1 MKKGQNT
8 FPRLSLRAFNVFL
21 CNTVAIGFLINMF
34 GINLSAGLLS
44 VIAIASVISVAV
56 CAARKYRTWLICGYF
71 VATFGIGFAL
81 SGSVADGV
89 EEIVNRFSKMIASA
103 YNLDIASESE
113 KDGTA
118 ALLILVSLAAML
130 ACMLLAIA
138 YTANKNYYGW
148 ISVAVSAVILAL
160 VLNIFPSPALVIAF
174 FVMMVYLKI
183 TVSWEKAGSQAV
195 VGHSV
200 LMILV
205 LVIATLVC
213 VEVWN
218 KDRHE
223 ESWESGKIRNKVREW
238 NANAGTRI
246 GNFVNN
252 KINKGGDDLAGMSGG
267 MIGKAGIRSLNKTD
281 LIVYLPANAPQT
293 YIKGY
298 TGEQYQFGGWRKD
311 SMDYYEFYRKESEYW
326 KNMEDGFEETMSYVL
341 QNQVF
346 THPDLFPPGDA
357 LMPLYKSDI
366 TIVIAGASSAY
377 EYHTYS
383 EVNGMMIY
391 NTSGIPGSVA
401 IDGSILE
408 NTSSLVET
416 AEGEMYHKAAQEYLW
431 DYAMMQFTN
440 VPPMFENVLRPV
452 IEEYYNDYLPNHP
465 AVTYQDTLQGKVDF
479 VKQYLRENYLY
490 TTHPPKNTED
500 KDPVMFFIEDSHAG
514 YCQHFASTAIMI
526 LRLLSVPARY
536 AEGYVIHGS
545 DIVKA
550 GKSDNNVD
558 GYGEVWEIWGTPD
571 TSQSTDSVM
580 VKVPDGNAHAWAEIW
595 INDYGWFPIEATV
608 GFETSVREWEINRPT
623 PTGQAGVTPSG
634 TVTPKPTGSA
644 TPTPVPGTKNG
655 GAGKTVSKTKIW
667 PLVLACAV
675 ILLMFG
681 IPATRSSLI
690 RSGRKRKLLAR
701 NTKKATIAA
710 YEDIVKLAERFGITR
725 GANEADREFHARL
738 RKELPK
744 VPEADPFR
752 VITDIAERA
761 AYAEGKISEDERKTM
776 ITYYRGLRKIYLDG
790 LNPVKRVFCKMF
802 GGV

>member
-8 FPRLSLRAFNVFL
+8 FARLSLRAFNVFL

-34 GINLSAGLLS
+34 DLKLSLGLIF
-44 VIAIASVISVAV
+44 VIALASAVSVAV
-56 CAARKYRTWLICGYF
+56 CAARKHRALLISGYF
-71 VATFGIGFAL
+71 IATFGIGFMLA
-81 SGSVADGV
+81 GSVAAGIK
-89 EEIVNRFSKMIASA
+89 EIVNRFTQMISYA

-113 KDGTA
+113 ADGTA
-118 ALLILVSLAAML
+118 ALLIVVGLAAML
-130 ACMLLAIA
+130 TCMLLAIA

-148 ISVAVSAVILAL
+148 ISVAVSAVVLAL
-160 VLNIFPSPALVIAF
+160 VLNIFPSAAYVIAF

-183 TVSWEKAGSQAV
+183 TVSWERAGSQAI
-195 VGHSV
+195 VGHSF
-200 LMILV
+200 LMIVV
-205 LVIATLVC
+205 LLIATLVC

-223 ESWESGKIRNKVREW
+223 ESWESGKIRNKVRDW
-238 NANAGTRI
+238 NATAGTRI
-246 GNFVNN
+246 GNFVSN
-252 KINKGGDDLAGMSGG
+252 KINKGGDELAGMSGG

-298 TGEQYQFGGWRKD
+298 TGNQYQFGGWRTD
-311 SMDYYEFYRKESEYW
+311 SMDYYEFYRGESEYW
-326 KNMEDGFEETMSYVL
+326 KIMESGFEETMSYVL
-341 QNQVF
+341 LNQVF
-346 THPDLFPPGDA
+346 QNREAFPPGDA

-377 EYHTYS
+377 QYHTYS

-391 NTSGIPGSVA
+391 NTQGIPGSVA
-401 IDGSILE
+401 VDGSILE
-408 NTSSLVET
+408 NTSSLIET
-416 AEGEMYHKAAQEYLW
+416 DSGELYHKAAQEYLW
-431 DYAMMQFTN
+431 NYAMMQFTE
-440 VPPMFENVLRPV
+440 VPAMFEEALRPV
-452 IEEYYNDYLPNHP
+452 IEEYYSDYLPKHP
-465 AVTYQDTLQGKVDF
+465 AITYQETLQGKIDF

-526 LRLLSVPARY
+526 LRLLGVPSRY

-623 PTGQAGVTPSG
+623 PTEKPSVTPSG

-644 TPTPVPGTKNG
+644 KPTPAPGTKNG
-655 GAGKTVSKTKIW
+655 ETVKPVTKTNIW
-667 PLVLACAV
+667 PLLLACGV
-675 ILLMFG
+675 ILLIFG
-681 IPATRSSLI
+681 IPATRSTWI
-690 RSGRKRKLLAR
+690 RAGRKRKLLAR
-701 NTKKATIAA
+701 STKKATIAA

-744 VPEADPFR
+744 VPDAEPFR
-752 VITDIAERA
+752 VITNIAERA
-761 AYAEGKISEDERKTM
+761 AYAGGKITEIERKTM
-776 ITYYRGLRKIYLDG
+776 IIYYRGLRKVYLNG